1 MKPFRFPTGKV
12 LSRRTM
18 LRGTLAGS
26 AVALALPQLDAMLRP
41 SGVYAGGEAPQPF
54 FGVFYWANGVPWNAG
69 HGSEQAATGHPD
81 VWTPS
86 SIGADYTPSDLLTPL
101 ARHRPNVFT
110 GLEPKTIVPSPDNGQ
125 SDGHMRGFMVA
136 LTGDRI
142 RPEGFDHPSH
152 TLAPLR
158 QTIDQY
164 VARSPEFYGT
174 TAPRFRSVHVG
185 VSEARFHDYG
195 HWNAISYNG
204 PSSQNLPLMR
214 PQELF
219 DVLFAVPPNAGE
231 VQARASLLDAV
242 REDAQSLR
250 TRLGSADRARLDEH
264 LDHLREIET
273 RMRVST
279 GATCAA
285 PPRPTTDGDLQTRTA
300 QMAELLSVAIRCELT
315 SVFTFM
321 LTSPATTHVF
331 SNVGVS
337 DGLHKMCHDGAWED
351 VRRATRHQMEC
362 FATLLDRLQDTTD
375 AMGAPLLDRGLI
387 LGLTEY
393 GEGWKHS
400 TNELPALAVGGA
412 NGRMQ
417 RGVHVREAQG
427 NFARVHLT
435 AFQALGLPV
444 ESWGWNGGETD
455 RAFDELLV
463 GG

>member
-1 MKPFRFPTGKV
+1 
-12 LSRRTM
+12 
-18 LRGTLAGS
+18 
-26 AVALALPQLDAMLRP
+26 
-41 SGVYAGGEAPQPF
+41 
-54 FGVFYWANGVPWNAG
+54 
-69 HGSEQAATGHPD
+69 
-81 VWTPS
+81 
-86 SIGADYTPSDLLTPL
+86 
-101 ARHRPNVFT
+101 
-110 GLEPKTIVPSPDNGQ
+110 
-125 SDGHMRGFMVA
+125 MR
-136 LTGDRI
+136 I
-142 RPEGFDHPSH
+142 
-152 TLAPLR
+152 
-158 QTIDQY
+158 
-164 VARSPEFYGT
+164 
-174 TAPRFRSVHVG
+174 
-185 VSEARFHDYG
+185 
-195 HWNAISYNG
+195 
-204 PSSQNLPLMR
+204 
-214 PQELF
+214 
-219 DVLFAVPPNAGE
+219 
-231 VQARASLLDAV
+231 
-242 REDAQSLR
+242 
-250 TRLGSADRARLDEH
+250 
-264 LDHLREIET
+264 
-273 RMRVST
+273 ST

-400 TNELPALAVGGA
+400 TDELPALAVGGA

-417 RGVHVREAQG
+417 RGVHVREASG

-444 ESWGWNGGETD
+444 ETWGWNGGETD